1 MQYLILKQRYEISAI
16 LQGIYHKRTFCRC
29 DDFDTDIYYLFVLS
43 SYFILITYIMIRF
56 ATAADA
62 SLLSLLSET
71 TFRETYWGTDTDEN
85 ILSHIANSF
94 NIPKIT
100 EEIADINLNHYLI
113 VENES
118 NQAVGYARMRYDQE
132 LKPNNLQSKKA
143 LEIARIY
150 VLKEFQGQKTGQL
163 LLEYIEKFAKQEDF
177 DTIWFCVWKDNF
189 NAIRFYK
196 RHGFEIIGEYV
207 FKLGSSTYIDWAMAK
222 QL

>member
-1 MQYLILKQRYEISAI
+1 
-16 LQGIYHKRTFCRC
+16 
-29 DDFDTDIYYLFVLS
+29 
-43 SYFILITYIMIRF
+43 MIIKF
-56 ATAADA
+56 ATIADA

-100 EEIADINLNHYLI
+100 EEIAAINYHYLI
-113 VENES
+113 VENEF
-118 NQAVGYARMRYDQE
+118 NQAVGYARMRYDQI

-150 VLKEFQGQKTGQL
+150 VLKEFQGHKIGQL
-163 LLEYIEKFAKQEDF
+163 LMEYIESFAKQEGF
-177 DTIWFCVWKDNF
+177 DAIWLCVWKENLDGM
-189 NAIRFYK
+189 RFYQ
-196 RHGFEIIGEYV
+196 RHGFEIIGEYI
-207 FKLGSSTYIDWAMAK
+207 FKLGASTYIDWAMAK